1 MSAQVAVL
9 LSAEGVPTG
18 FPVVKTGCAAF
29 LSSDAP
35 LLLSISAGGGKRR
48 GAQPASTP
56 LHISI
61 SRVSA
66 VHLLSLNCRPVDDE
80 DVCTA
85 GARRLECEEVSKAG
99 CPAPLPSSLAS
110 AEGAAPRSRAP
121 CGIASCGPVQLT
133 AECTPELASLAGR
146 QLSSAQCCQPGRLN
160 RGDALLSAGCSAPLS
175 ADARPLFLSLC
186 LAAGGKRHA
195 LSRRW
200 LRSTFCP
207 CVVGDLALS
216 GSCLPVVEALR
227 TAEFDEGGM

>member
-99 CPAPLPSSLAS
+99 CPAPLPSSAGVCGKRCAAS
-110 AEGAAPRSRAP
+110 RDSAPRH
-121 CGIASCGPVQLT
+121 
-133 AECTPELASLAGR
+133 
-146 QLSSAQCCQPGRLN
+146 
-160 RGDALLSAGCSAPLS
+160 
-175 ADARPLFLSLC
+175 FLSFTV
-186 LAAGGKRHA
+186 A
-195 LSRRW
+195 W
-200 LRSTFCP
+200 L
-207 CVVGDLALS
+207 LALHLTS
-216 GSCLPVVEALR
+216 
-227 TAEFDEGGM
+227 